1 MPSILRLPN
10 GDGLYGCV
18 GKVSPKEAMM
28 EIQNQQTVKPQH
40 ESATGIH
47 IWLIH
52 VEV

>member
-1 MPSILRLPN
+1 MPDNDYYKTRSE
-10 GDGLYGCV
+10 

-40 ESATGIH
+40 ESAIGIH